1 MSDDHRRGRVRRP
14 GGLSPWS
21 LRAARGAGIASL
33 ALFALAGPAVLPPS
47 PAVAAPAAG
56 TLTVTPSTGLVDNQ
70 GVSVVVGGASAGTI
84 YVAVECD
91 PTAFTL
97 LADGESPADACE
109 ARHNSVIAVDGGGV
123 AASTLHP
130 QAVLTTALGSADCRQ
145 VQCFIAV
152 ESLYS
157 TGGPSLLLQDISFAP
172 SACSAS
178 GACTT
183 PDDAWDPS
191 LGTPVYPSVSA
202 PVSAPA
208 PAPGTTGD
216 GTGRHQR
223 AASRLRRSDRPATPG
238 APVTVAVTAGLAGDL
253 TTPGSITGPYSSPF
267 PAPVV
272 PATPVAGE
280 GLLRL
285 ALAAPHTSW
294 GGPRPSSTVVDVTVA
309 DLTTSTTVGTQ
320 QFVLYSGGHT
330 FTYGG
335 FTGPVTT
342 ADAYQVTVSAEAP
355 HSSGGLSWPA
365 GSSTPAARVVD
376 SQLEVVGPSNPQ
388 YLAVAYAPVMYGRST
403 SALHDVPLL
412 TDATATPAGGGTT
425 NLSYTVIWS
434 HEDAGTGFVPF
445 LEWGTWGRMT
455 DIENAISFTVT
466 ADGTVTDASYLWGGE
481 PAAGFPDSQGAI
493 QEVDVPFT
501 GQWFG
506 HHPVLRDATGNN
518 DFAQTGTTP
527 FRFQLAPVPGPAP
540 GQAREA
546 VMDAN
551 PFTYRI
557 SGEEVTRWYGDV
569 SRDPRSP
576 EPGDARQYATVDL
589 GTTGPGVS
597 AVAVELQ
604 LSGDPTW
611 YASDLHSGYPAHGT
625 GHVRTVVKLPIGWQR
640 RPVSGV
646 RVQVYPASAAGST
659 AVSGLSVLA
668 LRADWSLVTESV
680 PTPVVVG
687 GATAIPVA
695 LKVSATSGGDQQVG
709 PGAPVAPLQAT
720 VTDSLGHPLA
730 GVALTFD
737 AGASGLVF
745 DGCGCTSVTVLSGMS
760 GVAVSGPATA
770 SPAPRRFAVKVSTID
785 PAARMAIFRIAVG

>member
-1 MSDDHRRGRVRRP
+1 MSDDHRRRRVRRP
-14 GGLSPWS
+14 GRLPSWS
-21 LRAARGAGIASL
+21 LRLSAARVVGIASL
-33 ALFALAGPAVLPPS
+33 ALLAAGPVVLPPS
-47 PAVAAPAAG
+47 PAGAAAAG
-56 TLTVTPSTGLVDNQ
+56 TLTVTPSTGLIDNQ
-70 GVSVVVGGASAGTI
+70 DVSVVVGGASAGTT

-97 LADGESPADACE
+97 LAMGESPADACE
-109 ARHNSVIAVDGGGV
+109 ARHNSVITVDGNGV
-123 AASTLHP
+123 AASVLHP
-130 QAVLTTALGSADCRQ
+130 QAILTTALGSADCRQ

-157 TGGPSLLLQDISFAP
+157 TGGPSLLLQDISYAA
-172 SACSAS
+172 SSCSAPGS
-178 GACTT
+178 CTT

-191 LGTPVYPSVSA
+191 LGTPVYP
-202 PVSAPA
+202 PA
-208 PAPGTTGD
+208 PAPGTTAGV
-216 GTGRHQR
+216 TRRHPR
-223 AASRLRRSDRPATPG
+223 AAFRIRRAGRSATPG
-238 APVTVAVTAGLAGDL
+238 APVAVPVTAGRAGDL
-253 TTPGSITGPYSSPF
+253 TTPGSVTGPYGSAF

-285 ALAAPHTSW
+285 ALSAPHTSW
-294 GGPRPSSTVVDVTVA
+294 GGPRPSSTVVDVTLA

-320 QFVLYSGGHT
+320 QFVLHAGGRT

-342 ADAYQVTVSAEAP
+342 ADTYQVTVSAEAS
-355 HSSGGLSWPA
+355 HAGGGLSWPL
-365 GSSTPAARVVD
+365 GSSTPTAEVVD
-376 SQLEVVGPSNPQ
+376 SQLEVVDPSNPR

-412 TDATATPAGGGTT
+412 TDATATPAGGGAT

-434 HEDAGTGFVPF
+434 HEDAGTAFVPF

-455 DIENAISFTVT
+455 DIENAISFTVA
-466 ADGTVTDASYLWGGE
+466 ADGTTTGASYLWGGE

-501 GQWFG
+501 GQWVG

-540 GQAREA
+540 GQPRES

-557 SGEEVTRWYGDV
+557 SGEEVTRWYGDA

-589 GTTGPGVS
+589 DTAGTGVS

-604 LSGDPTW
+604 LSGGPTW
-611 YASDLHSGYPAHGT
+611 YASDFHSGYPAHGT
-625 GHVRTVVKLPIGWQR
+625 GHVRTVVKLPAGWQR
-640 RPVSGV
+640 HPVSGV
-646 RVQVYPASAAGST
+646 RVQVYPSSAAGST
-659 AVSGLSVLA
+659 AVRGLSVLA
-668 LRADWSLVTESV
+668 LLADWSLSTESV
-680 PTPVVVG
+680 PAPVVVG
-687 GATAIPVA
+687 GATAVPAA
-695 LKVSATSGGDQQVG
+695 LKVSATSGGNQHVG
-709 PGAPVAPLQAT
+709 PGGRVAPLLAT

-737 AGASGLVF
+737 AGGSGLTF
-745 DGCGCTSVTVLSGMS
+745 DGCGCASITVPS
-760 GVAVSGPATA
+760 GVSGTALSGPATA
-770 SPAPRRFAVKVSTID
+770 PSVPRRFAVRVATID
-785 PAARMAIFRIAVG
+785 PVPRAATFRLAVR